1 MSEHQA
7 SEHVH
12 PDTAKTVLDTQEVEL
27 ESMRVQLGEA
37 LLERERQSELLEDQE
52 IKLLRLVSER
62 EITNQ
67 KLLEHEQA
75 SMSREVQ
82 LSESQDLHA
91 EALAQLEGRA
101 AGEDVDGKI
110 GRRSGCPL
118 VRQLVDASTLGA
130 EEFALGEKHLQHLQA
145 TSQSSLEGHVERDD
159 EVCPACELLREQLA
173 TASSQLCE
181 SDRVRKEGLEQL
193 EELGSRA
200 AKLIVME
207 VHHEALQRELST
219 TIDELGE
226 SEFSRRE
233 QISALRD
240 ELAHHAKEDEAY
252 QRKFDEVSEL
262 HAMADATHHQ
272 HLEELSDLH
281 DKVSA
286 LAQDREHLNM
296 ELAQVDAARQDQ
308 LDEIRDL
315 NDMVSALQRT
325 RRDADV
331 NVEAAEQSELVAA
344 QSEVC
349 TLEME
354 CQELAS
360 RAETMVE
367 DSSARLMSEHA
378 SVLQATLVAE
388 RNKLTTQLQEQMQSE
403 AQRWMQQLQ
412 EQAAQAVAHRDR
424 VIADLKQQLMTHEI
438 RVGETLCVQ
447 RDTSDLEAVTTERD
461 SLKQDVSHRDQII
474 AELKHQ
480 LVTTDA
486 RFEEALRSQHA
497 AVEEDVDALRLERD
511 QFQQELRTTRQE
523 LERVTE
529 AHESLDQQFAD
540 LLCTSHGDS
549 SAECQRL
556 GEQLAVS
563 RREVEDLRGD
573 QNAWRQRSKD
583 QSRMEQELLVASR
596 DRDQLAEHV
605 AELTRTLQET
615 EQFVQESHGA
625 DLSERTE
632 AAGRESE
639 LAKRV
644 EELHAQLSVTTAQS
658 EALDVQHQHAR
669 NQLESVLEERES
681 VLRQLDA
688 ANQGLAEHVSLAA
701 ALRRQLAEKT
711 SSETPAREPSQDDTA
726 ARAELEQQ
734 LADAMR
740 SVATLR
746 AQAPVDSETLRR
758 QAAQATAERDMLQTA
773 FSTRMAEVQRNLS
786 AVTME
791 REALKQKLLD
801 VQVVSSEE
809 SYEPKVKAPPEP
821 SPTHHLLEEITHMKQ
836 CLASA
841 QEEKETLLSHLR
853 EHIMELAREN
863 YDLKHSVR
871 GTDLKAAQLHAV
883 EPSVDLDPADS
894 ALLGYPPD
902 ADPPLEADEFQI
914 AAPKSTVGGSSWL
927 SIFLTPFLTDSDM
940 RELHAESYV
949 EENVKLDQV
958 SRS

>member
-1 MSEHQA
+1 MAEQLA

-12 PDTAKTVLDTQEVEL
+12 LETANTVLDTQEVEL
-27 ESMRVQLGEA
+27 ESMRLQLGEA
-37 LLERERQSELLEDQE
+37 LLERERQSELPEDQE

-62 EITNQ
+62 EVTNQ
-67 KLLEHEQA
+67 KLLQHEQA
-75 SMSREVQ
+75 STSREVQ

-118 VRQLVDASTLGA
+118 VRQLVDASTQGA
-130 EEFALGEKHLQHLQA
+130 GEFALGEKHLQHLQA
-145 TSQSSLEGHVERDD
+145 TSQSSLKGYVERDD

-173 TASSQLCE
+173 AASSRLCE

-193 EELGSRA
+193 EDLGSRA

-233 QISALRD
+233 QISALHD
-240 ELAHHAKEDEAY
+240 ELAHHAKEDEAN

-296 ELAQVDAARQDQ
+296 ELAQVDATRQNQ

-325 RRDADV
+325 RRDADI
-331 NVEAAEQSELVAA
+331 NVEAA

-360 RAETMVE
+360 GAERMVA

-378 SVLQATLVAE
+378 SDLRATLVAE

-412 EQAAQAVAHRDR
+412 EQAAQAVAHRDW

-447 RDTSDLEAVTTERD
+447 RDTSDLEAVTKERD

-486 RFEEALRSQHA
+486 RFEEALRCQHA
-497 AVEEDVDALRLERD
+497 AVEEDLDALRLERD

-573 QNAWRQRSKD
+573 QNVWRQRSEE
-583 QSRMEQELLVASR
+583 QGRMEQELLVASR
-596 DRDQLAEHV
+596 DRDQLAEQV
-605 AELTRTLQET
+605 AELTRRLQET
-615 EQFVQESHGA
+615 DGA

-658 EALDVQHQHAR
+658 EALDVQHQHAM

-688 ANQGLAEHVSLAA
+688 ANQGLAEHVSQAA

-711 SSETPAREPSQDDTA
+711 SSETPAREPSQDD

-740 SVATLR
+740 SNATLR

-801 VQVVSSEE
+801 VQVVSSAE
-809 SYEPKVKAPPEP
+809 SYEPEVKAPPEP
-821 SPTHHLLEEITHMKQ
+821 SPTDHLLEEITHMKQ
-836 CLASA
+836 CLASV

-863 YDLKHSVR
+863 YDLKHSIR

-883 EPSVDLDPADS
+883 EPSVDLDPADG
-894 ALLGYPPD
+894 APLGYPPD
-902 ADPPLEADEFQI
+902 ADPHQEADELQI
-914 AAPKSTVGGSSWL
+914 AAPKSTPGGSSWL

-949 EENVKLDQV
+949 EEKMKLDQV